1 MRLDG
6 ERTLLIK
13 TSAEA
18 DVLRAMP
25 GLAIVELPEDRGGA
39 GGSGRRA
46 GHQQALWIQQATRNT
61 LHMASY
67 DAATTLRF
75 VK

>member
-18 DVLRAMP
+18 GVLRAMP
-25 GLAIVELPEDRGGA
+25 GLAIIELPEDRGGA
-39 GGSGRRA
+39 GGSG
-46 GHQQALWIQQATRNT
+46 
-61 LHMASY
+61 
-67 DAATTLRF
+67 
-75 VK
+75 